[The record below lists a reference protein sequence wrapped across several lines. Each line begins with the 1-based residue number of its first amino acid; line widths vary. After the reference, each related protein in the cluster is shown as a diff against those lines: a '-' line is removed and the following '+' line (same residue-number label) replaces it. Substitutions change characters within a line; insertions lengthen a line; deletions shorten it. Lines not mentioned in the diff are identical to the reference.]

1 MLPYVPFY
9 LVRHG
14 ESEANLANLVAGGE
28 LDTPLTPA
36 GRRQALELAQRLHLM
51 PRPAAKIYYSPL
63 SRAADTAKILN
74 DVLQLECEADP
85 DIREHM
91 MGEWSGVRPW
101 AECIAD
107 IEAGVIPPGGESYD
121 QLDARILAAFRRLLQ
136 KAQASMNT
144 SSELP
149 LIPIIVAHGGIFYAL
164 GRLLSINISNI
175 HNCTMCFF
183 EPPHQ
188 NSQQDEK
195 IWRATRL

>member
-28 LDTPLTPA
+28 LDTPLTPN

-51 PRPAAKIYYSPL
+51 PRPAGKIYHSSL

-91 MGEWSGVRPW
+91 MGEWSGVRAW
-101 AECIAD
+101 QDCITD
-107 IEAGVIPPGGESYD
+107 IENGIIPPGGETYD
-121 QLDARILAAFRRLLQ
+121 QLDARILGAFRRLLQ
-136 KAQASMNT
+136 KTQANMSS
-144 SSELP
+144 SSETPTIP
-149 LIPIIVAHGGIFYAL
+149 LIVAHGGVFHAL
-164 GRLLSINISNI
+164 GRLLSINIPHI
-175 HNCTMCFF
+175 YNCTMILF
-183 EPPHQ
+183 EPDP
-188 NSQQDEK
+188 QDDPV
-195 IWRATRL
+195 WQAVSF